1 MNTLEGKTAI
11 VTGAGRG
18 IGQAVSVALGKAGCR
33 VVLAARTREQIEGV
47 QKEIISQGGDALA
60 IPGDLTTDEDIR
72 RLVEETQTEWGA
84 VDILINNAGW
94 GKRAAV
100 VGASLTDWDRTFRL
114 NLRAPMVL
122 AKALLPNMI
131 AKREGAIIN
140 IGSVSGKT
148 GEANGA
154 AYSASKFGL
163 IGFTQS
169 LYEEVREHGIKV
181 AVILPGF
188 VDTPLIP
195 PNRQLDRSKMIQ
207 AGGYCSNCAFYSDL
221 SGNLLPG
228 GDYRAPAK
236 DSLSITVING
246 NQTKICSRKGKST
259 SSRLFTTALASSNS
273 SAGWELVT
281 ARHFIPARRAP
292 RIPSLESSITRHS
305 VAPIGWPFSA

>member
-1 MNTLEGKTAI
+1 VIRVNNLHRRIAL

-18 IGQAVSVALGKAGCR
+18 VGKAISVSLAKAGCR
-33 VVLAARTREQIEGV
+33 VVLAARTRDQVEAV
-47 QKEIISQGGDALA
+47 QKEILSQGGDALA
-60 IPGDLTTDEDIR
+60 IPTDLTVDEDIQ
-72 RLVEETQTEWGA
+72 RLVEESQAKWGA
-84 VDILINNAGW
+84 ADILINNAGW
-94 GKRAAV
+94 GKRAPV
-100 VGASLTDWDRTFRL
+100 VGSLLSDWDQTFRL

-131 AKREGAIIN
+131 AKREGAVIN

-169 LYEEVREHGIKV
+169 LYEEVREHSIKV

-207 AGGYCSNCAFYSDL
+207 ADDIAQTVLFVLTS
-221 SGNLLPG
+221 
-228 GDYRAPAK
+228 PATCCPVE
-236 DSLSITVING
+236 ITVRPQRNP
-246 NQTKICSRKGKST
+246 SR
-259 SSRLFTTALASSNS
+259 
-273 SAGWELVT
+273 
-281 ARHFIPARRAP
+281 
-292 RIPSLESSITRHS
+292 
-305 VAPIGWPFSA
+305 

>member
-1 MNTLEGKTAI
+1 

-18 IGQAVSVALGKAGCR
+18 VGKAISVSLAKAGCR
-33 VVLAARTREQIEGV
+33 VVLAARTRDQVEAV
-47 QKEIISQGGDALA
+47 QKEILSQGGDALA
-60 IPGDLTTDEDIR
+60 IPTDLTVDEDIQ
-72 RLVEETQTEWGA
+72 RLVEESQAKWGA

-94 GKRAAV
+94 GKRAPV
-100 VGASLTDWDRTFRL
+100 VGALLSDWDQTFRL

-131 AKREGAIIN
+131 AKREGAVIN

-169 LYEEVREHGIKV
+169 LYEEVREHSIKV

-207 AGGYCSNCAFYSDL
+207 ADDIAQTVLFVLTS
-221 SGNLLPG
+221 
-228 GDYRAPAK
+228 PATCCPVE
-236 DSLSITVING
+236 ITVRPQRNP
-246 NQTKICSRKGKST
+246 SR
-259 SSRLFTTALASSNS
+259 
-273 SAGWELVT
+273 
-281 ARHFIPARRAP
+281 
-292 RIPSLESSITRHS
+292 
-305 VAPIGWPFSA
+305 

>member
-1 MNTLEGKTAI
+1 M
-11 VTGAGRG
+11 TGAGRG
-18 IGQAVSVALGKAGCR
+18 VGKAISVSLAKAGCR
-33 VVLAARTREQIEGV
+33 VVLAARTRDQVEAV
-47 QKEIISQGGDALA
+47 QKEILSQGGDALA
-60 IPGDLTTDEDIR
+60 IPTDLTVDEDIQ
-72 RLVEETQTEWGA
+72 RLVEESQAKWGA

-94 GKRAAV
+94 GKRAPV
-100 VGASLTDWDRTFRL
+100 VGALLSDWDQTFRL

-131 AKREGAIIN
+131 AKREGAVIN

-169 LYEEVREHGIKV
+169 LYEEVREHSIKV

-207 AGGYCSNCAFYSDL
+207 ADDIAQTVLFVLTS
-221 SGNLLPG
+221 
-228 GDYRAPAK
+228 PATCCPVE
-236 DSLSITVING
+236 ITVRP
-246 NQTKICSRKGKST
+246 QRTPYR
-259 SSRLFTTALASSNS
+259 
-273 SAGWELVT
+273 
-281 ARHFIPARRAP
+281 
-292 RIPSLESSITRHS
+292 
-305 VAPIGWPFSA
+305 

>member
-18 IGQAVSVALGKAGCR
+18 IGQAISVALGQAGCR
-33 VVLAARTREQIEGV
+33 VALAARTREQIDGV
-47 QKEIISQGGDALA
+47 QKEIISQGGAALA

-140 IGSVSGKT
+140 MGSVSGKT

-207 AGGYCSNCAFYSDL
+207 AEDIGRTVLFILTS
-221 SGNLLPG
+221 
-228 GDYRAPAK
+228 PATCCPVE
-236 DSLSITVING
+236 ITVRP
-246 NQTKICSRKGKST
+246 QKTPYR
-259 SSRLFTTALASSNS
+259 
-273 SAGWELVT
+273 
-281 ARHFIPARRAP
+281 
-292 RIPSLESSITRHS
+292 
-305 VAPIGWPFSA
+305 